1 MASNSHPLSMNP
13 VTPGSGIVT
22 RSVSLSTAVVDHGQ
36 PHAAPDPGSRT
47 NTSRT
52 RLRSRGSGVEQAR
65 RVTRASRTPNG
76 TTHRRYS
83 GHRDFEDPI
92 PEHGSVQLPRSTPGD
107 RARVR
112 AGVAVA
118 SRNERRSGRPGASRS
133 QEGGDRGS
141 DGGRRRRSP
150 GLAAQRGTST
160 RRAGERI
167 SEADSLLP
175 RTKVRDV
182 HATTH
187 GCLAPTSGSPD
198 KASWISSGRAALLH
212 PARGGRQPCR
222 RPARGTGRRRGPNGS
237 KPCGYVEAVQ

>member
-13 VTPGSGIVT
+13 VTPGSGTVT

-36 PHAAPDPGSRT
+36 PHAAPDPGSLT
-47 NTSRT
+47 NTSRST
-52 RLRSRGSGVEQAR
+52 AAIRGSGVEQAR
-65 RVTRASRTPNG
+65 RVTHASRTPSG
-76 TTHRRYS
+76 TTHHRYT
-83 GHRDFEDPI
+83 GHRDFEHPN
-92 PEHGSVQLPRSTPGD
+92 PEHGSVALPRSTPGD

-133 QEGGDRGS
+133 QEGGDRGP

-160 RRAGERI
+160 RWCGRADFGGG
-167 SEADSLLP
+167 SASP
-175 RTKVRDV
+175 VTKVRDV
-182 HATTH
+182 HASTH

-198 KASWISSGRAALLH
+198 KASWISSGRAAPLH
-212 PARGGRQPCR
+212 PARGGRQPCL
-222 RPARGTGRRRGPNGS
+222 RPARTGRRRGPNGS
-237 KPCGYVEAVQ
+237 NTCGYVEAVQ